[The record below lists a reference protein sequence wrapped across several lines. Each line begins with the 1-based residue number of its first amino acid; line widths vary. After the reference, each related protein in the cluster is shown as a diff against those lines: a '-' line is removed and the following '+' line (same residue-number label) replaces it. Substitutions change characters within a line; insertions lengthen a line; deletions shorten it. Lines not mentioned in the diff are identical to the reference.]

1 MKDTCHQLQ
10 QAHSSSI
17 VTVFPAFDD
26 KLVKFWRM
34 SPMRHAIEG
43 CFLENFWQKESTYHQ
58 CMSQT
63 SLSYGS
69 PWLSCDHTFK
79 SVGNVGTVRAADNHW
94 IKQYAGL
101 FCVMNA
107 DGQVLSW
114 KLTKTLTFEDIQDRL
129 LALRERLQ
137 KHGEQVE
144 QFFVDTCCS
153 LRSKLQSIFG
163 PQLKVYLDV
172 FHAVQRITKTLPKRH
187 PYHRDCLKSLQLVFR
202 DPSDHGPVRTKPTP
216 SPPIL
221 RQQLL

>member
-1 MKDTCHQLQ
+1 
-10 QAHSSSI
+10 
-17 VTVFPAFDD
+17 
-26 KLVKFWRM
+26 
-34 SPMRHAIEG
+34 MRHAIEG

-114 KLTKTLTFEDIQDRL
+114 KLTKTLTFEDIQDCL

-153 LRSKLQSIFG
+153 LRSKSSEYIWTATEGILGCFPCSAENHQNTAKATSLPSRLFE
-163 PQLKVYLDV
+163 
-172 FHAVQRITKTLPKRH
+172 ITSACVSR
-187 PYHRDCLKSLQLVFR
+187 
-202 DPSDHGPVRTKPTP
+202 
-216 SPPIL
+216 PI
-221 RQQLL
+221 

>member
-1 MKDTCHQLQ
+1 
-10 QAHSSSI
+10 
-17 VTVFPAFDD
+17 
-26 KLVKFWRM
+26 
-34 SPMRHAIEG
+34 
-43 CFLENFWQKESTYHQ
+43 
-58 CMSQT
+58 MSQT

-114 KLTKTLTFEDIQDRL
+114 KLTKTLTFEDIQDHL

-144 QFFVDTCCS
+144 QFFVDACCS
-153 LRSKLQSIFG
+153 LQSKLQSIF
-163 PQLKVYLDV
+163 
-172 FHAVQRITKTLPKRH
+172 
-187 PYHRDCLKSLQLVFR
+187 
-202 DPSDHGPVRTKPTP
+202 
-216 SPPIL
+216 
-221 RQQLL
+221 